1 MKSVVALL
9 AVAGL
14 GGMAQAQS
22 LVWMASTDDADLI
35 INPGESITWTL
46 SATMGGNDEFVAL
59 AATIFDTLNTNGA
72 GLGGITS
79 WSVLNDLDQLTG
91 DLTTTDGVSLFGTNA
106 GQLTVFGPFTTANP
120 VDILEFTWTS
130 NGSAGDVAYA
140 TKTDSAVLWI
150 GPNMDDAVSVDAQA
164 TDTEFGWTVVP
175 TPASAALLGLG
186 GLALV
191 RRRR

>member
-14 GGMAQAQS
+14 GGMAQAQT
-22 LVWMASTDDADLI
+22 LEWMASISNTELQ
-35 INPGESITWTL
+35 PGESTTVTL
-46 SATMGGNDEFVAL
+46 SATMAGGDEFVAL
-59 AATIFDTLNTNGA
+59 AATIFDTVNTNGA
-72 GLGGITS
+72 GLGGITG
-79 WSVLNDLDQLTG
+79 WQVLNDLEMLTG

-106 GQLTVFGPFTTANP
+106 GQLTVFGPFTSANP

-130 NGSAGDVAYA
+130 NGAVGDVAYA
-140 TKTDSAVLWI
+140 TNTSAAVLWI
-150 GPNMDDAVSVDAQA
+150 GADKDTAVSVDAQW
-164 TDTEFGWTVVP
+164 TDADFKWTVVP